1 MMSPPPPPSQNP
13 MMMMSPTSHHQYNSF
28 QNQAFSP
35 GPKLQP
41 QFNQQQPQF
50 NQQQPQFFQNQNL
63 PGSYPQF
70 NSTSPPRQQQN
81 VFHYYNNVNFNMNQQ
96 PVLSPPS
103 YPQEQQPQ
111 QNNKIANPTVTSPN
125 QPKVQNDLFYG
136 GLVDLSCTNNS
147 TTKKSPY

>member
-1 MMSPPPPPSQNP
+1 MMSPSSQNP
-13 MMMMSPTSHHQYNSF
+13 MMMSPPTHHQYNSF

-50 NQQQPQFFQNQNL
+50 FQNQSM

-103 YPQEQQPQ
+103 YPQVQPQ
-111 QNNKIANPTVTSPN
+111 QNKIANPTLTSPI
-125 QPKVQNDLFYG
+125 QPKAQNDLFYG